1 MRIAGGIVLL
11 VIGLWSMVGGG
22 CSVIGGQAAGAIGK
36 GADGL
41 SAELAKAAGTSSS
54 ALDREAA
61 AAAASL
67 RSAGKGYTVSGI
79 IIIAGGLLSMIAGI
93 LALVNKGKGFCLL
106 APAVGVIGEITAFVM
121 LGFGVVGALKIAIYV
136 FGLIGMLK
144 VGAPRGERPRGAIPA
159 AA

>member
-22 CSVIGGQAAGAIGK
+22 CSVIGGQAAGAIGR

-41 SAELAKAAGTSSS
+41 SAELSKASGASSS
-54 ALDREAA
+54 KLDREAA

-67 RSAGKGYTVSGI
+67 RSAGTGYTVSGI
-79 IIIAGGLLSMIAGI
+79 IIIAGGLLSLIAGI

-106 APAVGVIGEITAFVM
+106 APAVGVIGEITAFAMV
-121 LGFGVVGALKIAIYV
+121 GFGVVGALKIAIYV